1 MVTNQIKHL
10 IFKNIDKFWL
20 KFKKYHKKSIKNI
33 KIIKNNNI
41 LLDLLTG
48 DIVRFGL
55 NDELLL
61 IIRNSFFAIKNL
73 F

>member
-1 MVTNQIKHL
+1 MVTNQIKYL

-55 NDELLL
+55 NGELFTY
-61 IIRNSFFAIKNL
+61 NS
-73 F
+73 